1 MVLPSEKGKS
11 LSNITK
17 IATLRGF
24 TPWPYMDQITSKKI
38 ELVEVNYSGAAINI
52 AAAGRVDGVYMGNMM
67 GKYVV
72 DEVLRQKGILVF
84 DESLP
89 TSKSDFSMSTIAH
102 PDVIKQLD
110 EFLVKDKDL
119 VAQLKAKYKIVE

>member
-1 MVLPSEKGKS
+1 
-11 LSNITK
+11 
-17 IATLRGF
+17 
-24 TPWPYMDQITSKKI
+24 
-38 ELVEVNYSGAAINI
+38 
-52 AAAGRVDGVYMGNMM
+52 MGNMM

-84 DESLP
+84 AESLP